1 MIPRVCLIWFTVSL
15 VPPPAQDEKKYVFV
29 EDLDRE
35 VAVYQGEFVL
45 LGKLDKHGELQI
57 ESKNLKNSTSLPE
70 WRKIAINDATPP
82 GKKTYELRSGRL
94 IRGEIKEN
102 GSFVPDLGVKIIE
115 FKDYKYSPDAIPIYN
130 LPGRFVEAD
139 KATEKK

>member
-1 MIPRVCLIWFTVSL
+1 MVAIAAGVAS
-15 VPPPAQDEKKYVFV
+15 PAKATDKKYVFV
-29 EDLDRE
+29 EDLTRE
-35 VAVYQGEFVL
+35 VALYRGEFVL
-45 LGKLDKHGELQI
+45 LGKLDKHGELQV

-82 GKKTYELRSGRL
+82 GKKTYELRSDRL